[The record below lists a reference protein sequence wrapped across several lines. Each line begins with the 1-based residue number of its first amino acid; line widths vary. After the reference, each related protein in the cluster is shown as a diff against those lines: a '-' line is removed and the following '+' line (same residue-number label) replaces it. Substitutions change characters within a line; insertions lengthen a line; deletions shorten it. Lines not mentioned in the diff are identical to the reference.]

1 MRLLTPEEIAAAL
14 ERYRKIAIV
23 GVSDKPERPSHDVAR
38 FLQERGY
45 RIYPV
50 NPRLEEVLGEKCY
63 PSLLD
68 LPEPV
73 EIVDVFR
80 RPEAIMPVAEA
91 AIEIGARLFWMQL
104 GIRNEAAARKLSEAG
119 IDVVMDRCI
128 KIERMKLDEAR
139 ASKSPEG
146 ERGV

>member
-50 NPRLEEVLGEKCY
+50 NPRLEKVLGEKCY

-80 RPEAIMPVAEA
+80 RSEAIMPVAEA
-91 AIEIGARLFWMQL
+91 AIQIGARLFWMQL
-104 GIRNEAAARKLSEAG
+104 GIHNEAAARKLSEAG

-128 KIERMKLDEAR
+128 KIERMKLDETR
-139 ASKSPEG
+139 ASASPQEK
-146 ERGV
+146 RGV